1 MKRSILG
8 LFKKAF
14 AALLVSLTAVQVFS
28 HGSVNSYES
37 GQNRQISFPDT
48 SDYLTISSDLHT
60 HSVFSDGHV
69 WPNIRV
75 SEALKDGIDSIAITE
90 HLEYQPHT
98 LFIPNNDRNS
108 AYIEAEKAAEGSDL
122 IVIAGSEITR
132 EMPPGHLNAVFIS
145 DANKLFKMDKKD
157 LPEARKRI
165 REVLGDVELPE
176 EEREIAEKYALGNIW
191 SPFEALEEAN
201 KQGAFV
207 FWNHPMWGA
216 QASDGIARVT
226 EMHKMFIK
234 QNLMHGIEIVNT
246 YTYSEEAFS
255 LALENDLTLIGT
267 SDVHNLIEWDYDSAK
282 NEHRPV
288 TLIFAKDRTADSMK
302 QALFAGRT
310 VVFFKNRLIGKEE
323 NLIPLLNSVITIDS
337 EGYRGNSEIL
347 TLKLKNNS
355 TSSIILQNISEYSFA
370 NFDDIISIPKNG
382 QVTLIVKT
390 LEILETIDL
399 SFNVL
404 NALVKPKVNAK
415 VSFRVEI

>member
-28 HGSVNSYES
+28 HGSVNNYES
-37 GQNRQISFPDT
+37 GQNRLISFPDT

-176 EEREIAEKYALGNIW
+176 EEREIAEK
-191 SPFEALEEAN
+191 
-201 KQGAFV
+201 
-207 FWNHPMWGA
+207 
-216 QASDGIARVT
+216 
-226 EMHKMFIK
+226 
-234 QNLMHGIEIVNT
+234 
-246 YTYSEEAFS
+246 
-255 LALENDLTLIGT
+255 
-267 SDVHNLIEWDYDSAK
+267 
-282 NEHRPV
+282 
-288 TLIFAKDRTADSMK
+288 
-302 QALFAGRT
+302 
-310 VVFFKNRLIGKEE
+310 
-323 NLIPLLNSVITIDS
+323 
-337 EGYRGNSEIL
+337 
-347 TLKLKNNS
+347 
-355 TSSIILQNISEYSFA
+355 
-370 NFDDIISIPKNG
+370 
-382 QVTLIVKT
+382 
-390 LEILETIDL
+390 
-399 SFNVL
+399 
-404 NALVKPKVNAK
+404 
-415 VSFRVEI
+415 